1 MQVKLK
7 ILDDQIGA
15 LSHEGAGQ
23 EEVWFCGLTLGNV
36 YCSKQS
42 LLEVVITS
50 LLPESQSTNKK
61 YDVKHEVMMTCDD
74 VKYEVMMSN
83 SWLAYNVSSLFR
95 RLLGA

>member
-1 MQVKLK
+1 MKG
-7 ILDDQIGA
+7 DEA
-15 LSHEGAGQ
+15 EGSS
-23 EEVWFCGLTLGNV
+23 E
-36 YCSKQS
+36 SP
-42 LLEVVITS
+42 S

-83 SWLAYNVSSLFR
+83 SWLAYNVSSLFG